1 MVTRAPTRPTMPKA
15 VKNIPSSQ
23 NWTVLKVCNVIESE
37 AKGGKRGRGQ
47 IDGRGQKGGGR
58 GWQVDDCAGQG
69 LHSLPPAVLRLNA
82 FVFSHSKAQRERGR
96 RERDGGRETDVCAH
110 ARKRRVHKSIM
121 VVVGI

>member
-1 MVTRAPTRPTMPKA
+1 MPKA

-37 AKGGKRGRGQ
+37 KGGKRGRRGQ
-47 IDGRGQKGGGR
+47 IDGRAGGGR
-58 GWQVDDCAGQG
+58 GRWQVDDCAGQG
-69 LHSLPPAVLRLNA
+69 LHSLPSAVLRLNA